1 MQPFEMIIQQYE
13 RYLLE
18 CNFGVRKHPD
28 DAPDFDL
35 ERILPK
41 LKSMV
46 ASNKAVYEIKNGDVS
61 LRLNQLNID
70 DQTVTMLFQYADKK
84 ATDPTFTEI
93 LTGKTRTAEKKEGEG
108 ISVSAHLVIQRK
120 PSSEALK
127 IFHHAILEEVP
138 GITRQI
144 LANGLTHMLAI
155 CAQSTY
161 QRDGEKKD
169 LKCRP
174 MVSLEF
180 NGNEKLSS
188 LLNKGTIR
196 GFVAFRDAVDNK
208 MDEDSEF
215 TVKDER
221 ITLVALKTRGEQA
234 LRLIEDAKG
243 WVNKRQYTR
252 LQIKYVG
259 DNKRQRTLEVGV
271 RERDIAEKMF
281 AKSSLVSVS
290 EPIAQCQEVV
300 HAKLHEKILI
310 KLHDMVKEDV

>member
-1 MQPFEMIIQQYE
+1 MILQQYE

-28 DAPDFDL
+28 DAPDFNF
-35 ERILPK
+35 ERILPN
-41 LKSMV
+41 LKNMV
-46 ASNKAVYEIKNGDVS
+46 AKNQALYEIKNGDVS
-61 LRLNQLNID
+61 LRLHKLKVEEYA
-70 DQTVTMLFQYADKK
+70 VTMLFQYADKK

-93 LTGKTRTAEKKEGEG
+93 ITGKTRTAEKKEGEG
-108 ISVSAHLVIQRK
+108 ISVSAHLVIRREPHNK
-120 PSSEALK
+120 ALK

-138 GITRQI
+138 GITRQVI
-144 LANGLTHMLAI
+144 ANGLTHMLSI

-161 QRDGEKKD
+161 RRDGEQKD

-174 MVSLEF
+174 MISLEF
-180 NGNEKLSS
+180 NGNEKLST

-221 ITLVALKTRGEQA
+221 ITLVALKTRGEKA
-234 LRLIEDAKG
+234 LKMIEEAKG
-243 WVNKRQYTR
+243 WVNKREYTR

-259 DNKRQRTLEVGV
+259 DNRRHRTLEVGV

-281 AKSSLVSVS
+281 AKSSLVSLND
-290 EPIAQCQEVV
+290 PIAQCQEDIHTKLHQKIV
-300 HAKLHEKILI
+300 AKLEE
-310 KLHDMVKEDV
+310 MVQVDV